1 MMSLVHHLL
10 LHPTLFPISLT
21 CTPNSSLHLAP
32 RVPLAVDWTNFRVSN
47 QSTHWNSKSESSVDY
62 YLLFSSSSL
71 ASSHSLPLPPL
82 PPSPLPLAPRMPL
95 AADWTNFRVSNQS
108 THRNSKSESESSVD
122 HYLLFNSSS
131 LASSHSLPLPPLP
144 PSPLHL
150 APSMILAA
158 DWTNFRVMS
167 QSTHWN
173 SKSESSVDHYLL
185 LVVGKMPIYT
195 TNGLL
200 KGGCGNLQF
209 LLYMV
214 NVLHCAPLMILPVHT
229 ATDE

>member
-1 MMSLVHHLL
+1 MMSSVHHLL
-10 LHPTLFPISLT
+10 LHPTLFPISPT
-21 CTPNSSLHLAP
+21 CSPNSSLHLAP
-32 RVPLAVDWTNFRVSN
+32 RMPLAVDWTNFRVSN
-47 QSTHWNSKSESSVDY
+47 QSSHWNSKSESSVAH

-71 ASSHSLPLPPL
+71 ASSHSF
-82 PPSPLPLAPRMPL
+82 PPSPP
-95 AADWTNFRVSNQS
+95 
-108 THRNSKSESESSVD
+108 SS
-122 HYLLFNSSS
+122 
-131 LASSHSLPLPPLP
+131 P

-150 APSMILAA
+150 APTMTLAA
-158 DWTNFRVMS
+158 DWTNFRVMN

-195 TNGLL
+195 TDGLL

-229 ATDE
+229 STDE